1 MWQDGSMSPTP
12 HILLVEDDREI
23 SALVA
28 RYLRTNDC
36 RVSVAVDGREMDRHL
51 AEGHFD
57 LIVLDLMLPGEDGL
71 AICRRLRRTSRIPI
85 VMLTAKS
92 DEIDRIVGLEIG
104 ADDYL
109 AKPFSGRLLVT
120 RVKALLRR
128 ARGASRSRIAA
139 AGIELDEDARQ
150 VTVGRRKVSLT
161 PKEFELLRYLV
172 LNAGTVIRRER
183 ILERVWGYFY
193 EGDPRT
199 VDTHVKSLRAKLGA
213 AGTAVTTVRGTG
225 YAFRRGSR

>member
-1 MWQDGSMSPTP
+1 MGEA
-12 HILLVEDDREI
+12 ILYADDERSFRSLVTLFLERAGFSVHAVENGTKALAVLGVHPEI
-23 SALVA
+23 ALVI
-28 RYLRTNDC
+28 LD
-36 RVSVAVDGREMDRHL
+36 VMMPEMDGWQACR
-51 AEGHFD
+51 
-57 LIVLDLMLPGEDGL
+57 
-71 AICRRLRRTSRIPI
+71 AIREFSEVPI
-85 VMLTAKS
+85 LMLTALG
-92 DEIDRIVGLEIG
+92 DEEHEVRGLERG

-139 AGIELDEDARQ
+139 AGVELDEDARQ

>member
-1 MWQDGSMSPTP
+1 MSEA
-12 HILLVEDDREI
+12 ILYADVERSLRTLVTLFLERAGFTVFAVENGTKALAALGKHPET
-23 SALVA
+23 ALVI
-28 RYLRTNDC
+28 LD
-36 RVSVAVDGREMDRHL
+36 VMMPEMDGWQACR
-51 AEGHFD
+51 
-57 LIVLDLMLPGEDGL
+57 
-71 AICRRLRRTSRIPI
+71 AIREFSEVPI
-85 VMLTAKS
+85 LMLTALG
-92 DEIDRIVGLEIG
+92 DEENEVRGLDRG

-139 AGIELDEDARQ
+139 AGLALDEGARE
-150 VTVGRRKVSLT
+150 VTAGRRKIVLS

-172 LNAGTVIRRER
+172 LNAGAVLSRAQ

-199 VDTHVKSLRAKLGA
+199 VDTHVKSLRAKLGPLA
-213 AGTAVTTVRGTG
+213 AAITTVRGSG
-225 YAFRRGSR
+225 YVFRRGSR